1 LAEAPNS
8 VHIAYG
14 VHAAMGVDF
23 IGLLTERAFHDAEFR
38 KPLPRQDGSAAAKYA
53 LTQRAA
59 LLGQR
64 IAEWSR
70 DPKFL
75 QAVENFLAQ
84 YRYERGSYDLLA
96 ARGAVPTGEGGV
108 TFRVRPN
115 VKTVRRGADYGL
127 RTEMGVVAITAQEVE
142 PAAWIITQPSITE
155 ASLALACP
163 GANAAALIEK
173 LLAAEIL
180 LPA

>member
-1 LAEAPNS
+1 
-8 VHIAYG
+8 
-14 VHAAMGVDF
+14 MGVDF
-23 IGLLTERAFHDAEFR
+23 IGMLTERAFHDMEFR

-64 IAEWSR
+64 ISEWTR

-75 QAVENFLAQ
+75 EAVEDFIAQ
-84 YRYERGSYDLLA
+84 YRFERGGYDLLA
-96 ARGAVPTGEGGV
+96 ARGAAPAHGGGGV
-108 TFRVRPN
+108 AFQVRPN

-127 RTEMGVVAITAQEVE
+127 RSDMGVLAINAHEVE
-142 PAAWIITQPSITE
+142 AAAWIITQPSITE
-155 ASLALACP
+155 ASLALAFP

-173 LLAAEIL
+173 LRAAEIL

>member
-1 LAEAPNS
+1 
-8 VHIAYG
+8 
-14 VHAAMGVDF
+14 
-23 IGLLTERAFHDAEFR
+23 LTERAFHDAEFR

-53 LTQRAA
+53 LTQRTA

-75 QAVENFLAQ
+75 QAVETFLTN
-84 YRYERGSYDLLA
+84 YRYERGGYDLLA
-96 ARGAVPTGEGGV
+96 TRGAAPASEAGSGPV
-108 TFRVRPN
+108 FRVRPN

-127 RTEMGVVAITAQEVE
+127 RTEMGILPITAQEVE

-155 ASLALACP
+155 TSLVLGYP
-163 GANAAALIEK
+163 GANAPALIEK
-173 LLAAEIL
+173 LRKAEIL

>member
-1 LAEAPNS
+1 
-8 VHIAYG
+8 
-14 VHAAMGVDF
+14 
-23 IGLLTERAFHDAEFR
+23 
-38 KPLPRQDGSAAAKYA
+38 
-53 LTQRAA
+53 

-75 QAVENFLAQ
+75 QAVENFLTN
-84 YRYERGSYDLLA
+84 YRFERGGYDLLA
-96 ARGAVPTGEGGV
+96 ARGAAPAAEAGGGPA
-108 TFRVRPN
+108 FRVRPN

-127 RTEMGVVAITAQEVE
+127 RTEMGVLAITAQEVE

-155 ASLALACP
+155 TSLALACP
-163 GANAAALIEK
+163 GVNAAALIEK
-173 LLAAEIL
+173 LRTAEIL

>member
-1 LAEAPNS
+1 M
-8 VHIAYG
+8 
-14 VHAAMGVDF
+14 HAAMGVDF

-38 KPLPRQDGSAAAKYA
+38 KPLPRQDGSASAKYA

-64 IAEWSR
+64 IGEWSR

-75 QAVENFLAQ
+75 QAVENFLVH
-84 YRYERGSYDLLA
+84 YRYERGGYDLLA
-96 ARGAVPTGEGGV
+96 ARGAAPAAEAGG
-108 TFRVRPN
+108 TQIYRVRPN

-127 RTEMGVVAITAQEVE
+127 RTEMGVLAIDAQEVE

-155 ASLALACP
+155 TSLALACP
-163 GANAAALIEK
+163 RANAAALIEK
-173 LLAAEIL
+173 LRTAEIL

>member
-1 LAEAPNS
+1 
-8 VHIAYG
+8 
-14 VHAAMGVDF
+14 MGVDF
-23 IGLLTERAFHDAEFR
+23 LGLLTERAFHDAEFR

-64 IAEWSR
+64 IGEWSR

-75 QAVENFLAQ
+75 QAVENFLAH
-84 YRYERGSYDLLA
+84 YRYERGGYDLLA
-96 ARGAVPTGEGGV
+96 ARGAAPTTETGS
-108 TFRVRPN
+108 TPAFRVRPN

-127 RTEMGVVAITAQEVE
+127 RTEMGILPITAEEVE
-142 PAAWIITQPSITE
+142 AAAWIITQPSITE
-155 ASLALACP
+155 TSLALACP
-163 GANAAALIEK
+163 GAKTAALIEK
-173 LLAAEIL
+173 LRAAEIL

>member
-1 LAEAPNS
+1 
-8 VHIAYG
+8 
-14 VHAAMGVDF
+14 
-23 IGLLTERAFHDAEFR
+23 
-38 KPLPRQDGSAAAKYA
+38 
-53 LTQRAA
+53 
-59 LLGQR
+59 
-64 IAEWSR
+64 
-70 DPKFL
+70 
-75 QAVENFLAQ
+75 
-84 YRYERGSYDLLA
+84 
-96 ARGAVPTGEGGV
+96 
-108 TFRVRPN
+108 VRPN

-127 RTEMGVVAITAQEVE
+127 RTEMGVLAITAQEIE

>member
-1 LAEAPNS
+1 M
-8 VHIAYG
+8 
-14 VHAAMGVDF
+14 HAAMGVDF

-53 LTQRAA
+53 LTQRAS

-64 IAEWSR
+64 IGEWTR

-75 QAVENFLAQ
+75 QAVENFLVH
-84 YRYERGSYDLLA
+84 YRYERGGYDLLA
-96 ARGAVPTGEGGV
+96 ARGAAPAAEVGGAQ

-115 VKTVRRGADYGL
+115 VKTVRRGTDYGL
-127 RTEMGVVAITAQEVE
+127 RTEMGVLPITAQEVE
-142 PAAWIITQPSITE
+142 PAAWIIAQPSITE
-155 ASLALACP
+155 TSLALACP
-163 GANAAALIEK
+163 GTNTAALIEK
-173 LLAAEIL
+173 LRAAEIL